1 MQRAERV
8 FCGNLEVLD
17 GAATVN
23 AVAEPVWTPGLLLD
37 QRLYTPAQ
45 LSVFSFGMAH
55 KIRAEE
61 FRRLRELLEATA
73 RSYIVTVSS
82 ANHETASIRDAQTV
96 FEEMRGIFPEQLYF
110 MGNLSDVAIYN
121 ELQAAT
127 FFAAFFQHGV
137 RANNT
142 SVAAAMEQGAVV
154 ITNLDRHSP
163 REFQHL
169 VNVIDIG
176 QADALPTDPLVLR
189 RISVAAMETARSR
202 GWEQLIARM
211 R

>member
-1 MQRAERV
+1 M

-17 GAATVN
+17 GAAAIN
-23 AVAEPVWTPGLLLD
+23 PVAEPVWTPGLLLD

-55 KIRAEE
+55 KIRVEE
-61 FRRLRELLEATA
+61 FRRLRRLLETSA
-73 RSYIVTVSS
+73 RSYIITVSS
-82 ANHETASIRDAQTV
+82 ANHETASMRDAQTV
-96 FEEMRGIFPEQLYF
+96 FEEMREIFPDALYF

-121 ELQAAT
+121 ALQTST
-127 FFAAFFQHGV
+127 FFAAFFERGV

-163 REFQHL
+163 REFQHM
-169 VNVIDIG
+169 VNVIDIE
-176 QADALPTDPLVLR
+176 QAEALPTDPLVLR